1 VKPGD
6 LVFCTSKGIIG
17 AAIRWAQRK
26 DIGEVYAKYNH
37 VAILDREVDG
47 EWCVIQAE
55 AAGVTN
61 DKKLESVAPGGQYK
75 VVELPASLD
84 SDQFLEF
91 ARSQVGS
98 AYGYSTILSCALDL
112 FLPDRICLRKT
123 GTWICSGLTAA
134 SLMYAGFKGTQ
145 GWPDLYTVT
154 PSEIAYAIALSV

>member
-17 AAIRWAQRK
+17 SAIRWAQRK

-37 VAILDREVDG
+37 VAILDREENG
-47 EWCVIQAE
+47 EWYVIQAE

-61 DKKLESVAPGGQYK
+61 DKKLTSVAPGGKYR
-75 VVELPASLD
+75 VVALPESVD
-84 SDQFLEF
+84 VDKFLEF

-98 AYGYSTILSCALDL
+98 AYGYTSILSCAFDL
-112 FLPDRICLRKT
+112 LLPDRICLRKT
-123 GTWICSGLTAA
+123 GTWICSGLAA
-134 SLMYAGFKGTQ
+134 GALMYAGFKGAQ

-154 PSEIAYAIALSV
+154 PSQIAYAIALSV